1 MMHYEIAGDPQSAT
15 LAAIVKGVPAGLHVH
30 EDAAS
35 LDVARWARANG
46 CTDETPGV
54 AVLSGLK
61 DGRTTGAP
69 ILLALSNAAYAA
81 RMEGRF
87 APRSVACP
95 GSVEAAGSQ
104 KYGMTDLSVL
114 DARADARLDAMRVAA
129 AGIVREFLAELD
141 VDILSCVT
149 RIGHAALRSNPFDA
163 PMPPSVLDIE
173 SSSCRCPSPQTT
185 GSMEIE
191 MARAQVQGRTL
202 PGEFRLGIFGLVPGL
217 GGLSRTGAGLAGRIA
232 AAAFSIEGVTGVEFG
247 AEGRCLQDGLA
258 AHDTPIAVAG
268 SGLARATNKAGGIED
283 GLSTGMPLTARV
295 SVAAGARIGC
305 NAASADAATL
315 QPASYVP
322 TSFSCCD
329 VPAKAVVAESEA
341 AFVLADAYL
350 QKFGADSMD
359 DILEAVAAYRRR
371 LAMAG

>member
-1 MMHYEIAGDPQSAT
+1 M
-15 LAAIVKGVPAGLHVH
+15 
-30 EDAAS
+30 
-35 LDVARWARANG
+35 
-46 CTDETPGV
+46 
-54 AVLSGLK
+54 
-61 DGRTTGAP
+61 
-69 ILLALSNAAYAA
+69 
-81 RMEGRF
+81 
-87 APRSVACP
+87 
-95 GSVEAAGSQ
+95 
-104 KYGMTDLSVL
+104 
-114 DARADARLDAMRVAA
+114 
-129 AGIVREFLAELD
+129 
-141 VDILSCVT
+141 
-149 RIGHAALRSNPFDA
+149 
-163 PMPPSVLDIE
+163 
-173 SSSCRCPSPQTT
+173 
-185 GSMEIE
+185 
-191 MARAQVQGRTL
+191 
-202 PGEFRLGIFGLVPGL
+202 
-217 GGLSRTGAGLAGRIA
+217 
-232 AAAFSIEGVTGVEFG
+232 TGVEFG